1 MAEEQEQSAAP
12 GKKLPLKTM
21 IVLAVVLLIEGVAIS
36 GAFLLSGGAADVDAA
51 GLAEDADAM
60 KNQLVEELVVEG
72 RFQNTKTNRPYLYD
86 TQVYIRVRQKHQEKV
101 QAELELKKAAITME
115 IASIIRSSEPN
126 NLREPKL
133 ATLTRQ
139 IKAALEEMLSADQD
153 TGESTVEEVTIPR
166 FIQYRTD
173 L

>member
-1 MAEEQEQSAAP
+1 MAEEQEQSAVP
-12 GKKLPLKTM
+12 KKKLPLKTM
-21 IVLAVVLLIEGVAIS
+21 IVLAAVLIIEGVAIS

-51 GLAEDADAM
+51 GIAEDAEAM
-60 KNQLVEELVVEG
+60 KNELVEELVVEG

-86 TQVYIRVRQKHQEKV
+86 TQVYIRVRQKHQV
-101 QAELELKKAAITME
+101 QIQQELEQKRAAITME
-115 IASIIRSSEPN
+115 IASVIRSSEPVH
-126 NLREPKL
+126 LREPKL

-139 IKAALEEMLSADQD
+139 IKAALEQMLSADKE